1 MVTIVNF
8 LSQQIHYNIMSAEI
22 AIFLT
27 KCKRLQFKKILLIPK
42 RGFSIWKRGWIQHP
56 ERFIIK
62 IAYSFQWKLT
72 NENYISIYIVSSRKK
87 ATKRGCAKSS

>member
-1 MVTIVNF
+1 MYIHILMSIFLKMVTIVNF

-42 RGFSIWKRGWIQHP
+42 RGFQYMETWMNTASG
-56 ERFIIK
+56 
-62 IAYSFQWKLT
+62 T
-72 NENYISIYIVSSRKK
+72 IYNQDNV
-87 ATKRGCAKSS
+87 